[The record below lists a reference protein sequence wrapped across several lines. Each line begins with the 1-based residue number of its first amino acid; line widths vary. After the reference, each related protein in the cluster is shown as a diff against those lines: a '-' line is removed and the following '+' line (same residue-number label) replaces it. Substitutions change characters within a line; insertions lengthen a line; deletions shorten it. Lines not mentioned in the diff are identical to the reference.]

1 MVVPAPFRASPSTKD
16 HGGSHG
22 QGWQICTPRRTSP
35 QRPHVTDVRTG
46 KEVTMGSH
54 NTVFYGAVVGMGR
67 KLLDRKERKRVAAA
81 RSIKAAKNARHQARS
96 SDV

>member
-1 MVVPAPFRASPSTKD
+1 
-16 HGGSHG
+16 
-22 QGWQICTPRRTSP
+22 
-35 QRPHVTDVRTG
+35 
-46 KEVTMGSH
+46 MGSH

-81 RSIKAAKNARHQARS
+81 RSIKAENARHQARS